1 MWRTL
6 NSDIATKSSKTVF
19 NPDGS
24 ITVTSDNSTKTTVFE
39 SNGDIVSTMEVHDEG
54 GLISTRTVE
63 RVVFNQ
69 DGSIENRVSSENI
82 DQ

>member
-1 MWRTL
+1 MC
-6 NSDIATKSSKTVF
+6 KEC
-19 NPDGS
+19 
-24 ITVTSDNSTKTTVFE
+24 TSDNNTKTTVFE

-69 DGSIENRVSSENI
+69 DGSIENRVTSENI

>member
-1 MWRTL
+1 MTDI

-19 NPDGS
+19 NTDGS

-54 GLISTRTVE
+54 GLYFDKNCRTC
-63 RVVFNQ
+63 RIQSGRFY
-69 DGSIENRVSSENI
+69 
-82 DQ
+82 